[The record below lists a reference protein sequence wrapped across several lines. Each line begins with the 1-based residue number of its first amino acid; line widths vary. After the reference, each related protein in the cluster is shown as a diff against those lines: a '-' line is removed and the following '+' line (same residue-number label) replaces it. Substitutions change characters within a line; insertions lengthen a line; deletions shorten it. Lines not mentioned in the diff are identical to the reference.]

1 MIMSRPYLVAMGIAA
16 VLLVNSQLL
25 AVEHVDA
32 DIAKL
37 YEEFNA
43 ALRQVGPNDPDAM
56 SRFYTKAHRAANR
69 CAFFDSN
76 CRMSGRIF
84 NQVITLTEYEIVSIE
99 PNANGS
105 VDLMV
110 LGTNIGSVVQ
120 GTKFGNVKVGLVV
133 NWMFEEERWKVD
145 SIMKGPPDRDSL
157 RRRFS
162 SRELRP
168 KPIAP
173 RD

>member
-1 MIMSRPYLVAMGIAA
+1 MIVSRPYLVAMGIAA
-16 VLLVNSQLL
+16 VLLVNSQLP
-25 AVEHVDA
+25 ADERVDV

-43 ALRQVGPNDPDAM
+43 ALRQVGPNDPDAL

-76 CRMSGRIF
+76 CRMAGRLF
-84 NQVITLTEYEIVSIE
+84 NEVIALTKHGIVSIE
-99 PNANGS
+99 NRSDGS

-110 LGTNIGSVVQ
+110 LGNSL
-120 GTKFGNVKVGLVV
+120 GTGNSAEGVEVGLVV
-133 NWMFEEERWKVD
+133 KWMFDEGRWRID
-145 SIMKGPPDRDSL
+145 SIMKGPPDRDWL
-157 RRRFS
+157 KTRFS
-162 SRELRP
+162 IKELRP
-168 KPIAP
+168 KPITP